1 MCTKTCTTTV
11 ETIFLCFCVSGDH
24 DVMFVSE
31 RLYKIYFVE
40 VQVSSQKFFTERKTM
55 TNNFFCCLITPLFA
69 AW

>member
-40 VQVSSQKFFTERKTM
+40 VQASGLSKFSDFHKSFSQKEK
-55 TNNFFCCLITPLFA
+55 L
-69 AW
+69 